1 VSVGGFDNHDAL
13 ADKHPALLARLAGA
27 MDAFYRWTME
37 LGVSDKV
44 TTFTASDFGRT
55 IPSTNGSDH
64 GWGSMHFMLGGAVGG
79 GRFYGSAPEI
89 ANNGPDDVG
98 QGRLI
103 PSTSVDQYAA
113 TLGSWQLAVGSW
125 QLAVGSQDSGLRAR
139 SRSRDHS
146 RHGPRNGRQQQHFE
160 SDVQRLGR
168 QEATGSPWRRQIDL
182 VRAALIN
189 MLSENAEGQAYT
201 L

>member
-1 VSVGGFDNHDAL
+1 VSMGGFDNRDAL

-125 QLAVGSQDSGLRAR
+125 QLAVGSWQLAVKILDYV
-139 SRSRDHS
+139 RDQGRVTTRDMVRETDAS
-146 RHGPRNGRQQQHFE
+146 SNTLKATFSALVGKKLLVRHGGGR
-160 SDVQRLGR
+160 STWYGL
-168 QEATGSPWRRQIDL
+168 P
-182 VRAALIN
+182 
-189 MLSENAEGQAYT
+189 
-201 L
+201 